1 MERIAG
7 RGRTAVRRYRVA
19 ERTLVPPPAVAPSVT
34 ADRCGYTH
42 HEARFPDRGACTC
55 WRPTYEDR
63 DRCVWHADEDA
74 KPPTALERAD
84 PRPGERLDG
93 AVLRGV
99 TLAESDLLADAVLL
113 GAELDHANLDG
124 ASLGNADLRG
134 ASLAAVR
141 ATDAEFSGAN
151 LEAAS
156 LEGAQLQGASF
167 ADALL
172 DDAHFASA
180 RVGRDTS
187 FDDRTVYARRL
198 ENAETDA
205 ERERQ
210 FDAATWVYRQIQ
222 SLARQN
228 ALFPLAEQYFY
239 REKDLRRQF
248 HWLRG
253 NYLRAA
259 RSEGA
264 RWIMGYGRSPW
275 RVLWTSAI
283 VVLACALLF
292 PFVGGLRDTVPAEP
306 VTYSLAVPPERSAGE
321 VLGVLGTSLYLS
333 VVTFGTLGFGDV
345 EPVGTAARALAA
357 VETLVG
363 FALVALLISVLL
375 QRGDWL

>member
-1 MERIAG
+1 MTAG
-7 RGRTAVRRYRVA
+7 
-19 ERTLVPPPAVAPSVT
+19 
-34 ADRCGYTH
+34 RCGYTH

-99 TLAESDLLADAVLL
+99 TFAGSDLLAGAVLL

-141 ATDAEFSGAN
+141 ATDADFSGAN

-156 LEGAQLQGASF
+156 LEGARLQGASF

-172 DDAHFASA
+172 EGADFSAA
-180 RVGRDTS
+180 RVGRETS
-187 FDDRTVYARRL
+187 FDDRAVYERRL
-198 ENAETDA
+198 RDA
-205 ERERQ
+205 ADAGECERQ

-222 SLARQN
+222 TLARQN
-228 ALFPLAEQYFY
+228 ALFPMAEQYFY
-239 REKDLRRQF
+239 REKDLRRRYE
-248 HWLRG
+248 WARG

-275 RVLWTSAI
+275 RVLGVSAV
-283 VVLACALLF
+283 VVLVCALLF
-292 PFVGGLRDTVPAEP
+292 PFVGGLQDTVPAEA
-306 VTYSLAVPPERSAGE
+306 VTYSLAFPPERSAGR
-321 VLGVLGTSLYLS
+321 VLGVLGTSLYFS

-345 EPVGTAARALAA
+345 QPVGTAARALAA